1 MTVGELIARLAE
13 LDPHA
18 RIQLSSCENVVD
30 LDASE
35 GYWSQVHDNTDPEL
49 AVVEYKPGWAHA
61 LVRWPLV
68 GEVFIPGTVDLIG
81 EYDRD

>member
-13 LDPHA
+13 LDPHTCV
-18 RIQLSSCENVVD
+18 QLIGCENVVD

-35 GYWSQVHDNTDPEL
+35 GYWLPVYDNTDPKL
-49 AVVEYKPGWAHA
+49 AVVEHKPGWSRAI
-61 LVRWPLV
+61 VRWPMV